1 MTVCVFD
8 PQTNYCIVD
17 NVAMRSGVYSN
28 KMKKIYQV
36 AAGDYIFTIMTAGS
50 ATAIAFALPH
60 IVEELKGGD
69 IDAVSLQQQYKT
81 LVEDTLS
88 SPFQIT
94 VVEYNRITHR
104 RKCFCYD
111 STFVAY
117 EITWAPYELV
127 IVANL
132 EIEVALQAL
141 YALYA
146 WEVVKGGVPLNT
158 VCKMIGRLVGI
169 HSVYPANNELTAV
182 KITEFEEEH
191 VYVDHR
197 KRIRDF
203 DKIDQPVCDP

>member
-69 IDAVSLQQQYKT
+69 IDAVSLQQQYKA
-81 LVEDTLS
+81 LVDDTLS

-94 VVEYNRITHR
+94 VVEYNRQTR
-104 RKCFCYD
+104 NRKCFCYD
-111 STFVAY
+111 STFVSY
-117 EITWAPYELV
+117 EITWEPYELV
-127 IVANL
+127 IAANL
-132 EIEVALQAL
+132 EVEVALQ
-141 YALYA
+141 ALYA
-146 WEVVKGGVPLNT
+146 WEVVKGDVPLST

-182 KITEFEEEH
+182 KITGFDEGH
-191 VYVDHR
+191 IYVDHR
-197 KRIRDF
+197 KRISDI
-203 DKIDQPVCDP
+203 DEIDQPLCDP

>member
-69 IDAVSLQQQYKT
+69 IDAVSLQQQYKA
-81 LVEDTLS
+81 LVDDTLS

-94 VVEYNRITHR
+94 VVEYHIQTRN

-111 STFVAY
+111 STFVPY

-127 IVANL
+127 IAANL

-141 YALYA
+141 YA
-146 WEVVKGGVPLNT
+146 WEVVKGNVPLST

-182 KITEFEEEH
+182 KITEFDEGH
-191 VYVDHR
+191 IYVDHR

-203 DKIDQPVCDP
+203 DEINQPVCDP

>member
-60 IVEELKGGD
+60 IVEELKGGG
-69 IDAVSLQQQYKT
+69 IDAVSLQQQYKA
-81 LVEDTLS
+81 LVDDTLS

-94 VVEYNRITHR
+94 VVEYNIQTRN

-111 STFVAY
+111 STFVSY

-127 IVANL
+127 IAANL
-132 EIEVALQAL
+132 EIEVALQ
-141 YALYA
+141 ALYA

-182 KITEFEEEH
+182 KITEFDEGRI
-191 VYVDHR
+191 YVDHR
-197 KRIRDF
+197 KRISG
-203 DKIDQPVCDP
+203 IDEID